1 MDSSVAP
8 SNAMP
13 SERRRDPFAVYP
25 LFVLKLVD
33 AQLVDCRCTQASR
46 LFCME
51 FAILDLCGI
60 FMELTVLV
68 YELIVLLKMLQNLN
82 DQKSIIANGME
93 HMANVRSEGAYVTQC
108 NMNLTI
114 I

>member
-1 MDSSVAP
+1 MEMNVSIGTFTCK
-8 SNAMP
+8 
-13 SERRRDPFAVYP
+13 RRRVYS
-25 LFVLKLVD
+25 
-33 AQLVDCRCTQASR
+33 AW
-46 LFCME
+46 
-51 FAILDLCGI
+51 I
-60 FMELTVLV
+60 